1 MATVYKS
8 TTYKAVDTRTIQTAD
23 ATKSSAIST
32 TLTNFFNYFK
42 TKHLS

>member
-8 TTYKAVDTRTIQTAD
+8 TSYKTVNTRTLQTAD
-23 ATKSSAIST
+23 AAKSSAIST

>member
-8 TTYKAVDTRTIQTAD
+8 TTYKAVDTRAIQTAD
-23 ATKSSAIST
+23 AAKSNAISS
-32 TLTNFFNYFK
+32 TLTTFFNYFK